1 MQAVQ
6 VNEALDMPVQVKE
19 MPVQDVDMKVKEMSV
34 QDVDMPAIP
43 TYVEENNVLR
53 FTVQNISVS
62 MANGLRRIMLSDI
75 PTLCLKM
82 NSGGLDTKNT
92 SQFNTEILDIRLK
105 CLPIHFENAFD
116 PDQVVFD
123 EVKNY
128 EIRLNEENKTN
139 DPMYVNTDHFKIFAN
154 HTEVLEPKI
163 HFGHFKQKFAAT
175 IVRLR
180 PNEAINLTCS
190 LEFRAVNHAEA
201 EPDSA
206 FNVVS
211 TCAYQFTPETDK
223 AILETAWQKFQ
234 PTDLTETELKVRRKD
249 WDLLDAKRIY
259 KEKSFDFI
267 IESVGTYHNAFIFLK
282 AIKVLQAQIAEVVVE
297 KNLTLNENITIEHCY
312 ELVLLK
318 NGYTVGK
325 VLEQHLQSKPELT
338 YCGFLKPHPHDPK
351 SILRIA
357 FKADGKDEAK
367 YAFEEAQKNAI
378 KACEM
383 LLQKFKS
390 RVKGTSTGK
399 PPSASTSKP
408 REPASKPA
416 SASTSASKPPSASAS
431 KPREPASK
439 PREPAGKPPSASA
452 SASASTG
459 TGTGAS
465 ASTGTGTGKPAALR
479 MASSVKPN

>member
-1 MQAVQ
+1 MMS
-6 VNEALDMPVQVKE
+6 DMGDCE
-19 MPVQDVDMKVKEMSV
+19 ISN
-34 QDVDMPAIP
+34 
-43 TYVEENNVLR
+43 YREENNVLR

-82 NSGGLDTKNT
+82 KPGGLDTKNT

-128 EIRLNEENKTN
+128 EIRLDKENKTD
-139 DPMYVNTDHFKIFAN
+139 DPLYVNTDHFKIFAN

-163 HFGHFKQKFAAT
+163 HFGRFEKKFAAT

-180 PNEAINLTCS
+180 PNEAINLTCG
-190 LEFRAVNHAEA
+190 LEFRAVNHSMA

-223 AILETAWQKFQ
+223 VKLETAWQKVK
-234 PTDLTETELKVRRKD
+234 PIDLTETELNVRKKD

-282 AIKVLQAQIAEVVVE
+282 AIKVLQAQLKEVNVDAF
-297 KNLTLNENITIEHCY
+297 TSNENTTIDNCY

-325 VLEQHLQSKPELT
+325 VLEQHLQNTPEMT

-357 FKADGKDEAK
+357 LAKEGKEQAKHAFNEAQFKALIE
-367 YAFEEAQKNAI
+367 
-378 KACEM
+378 CEM
-383 LLQKFKS
+383 LQQKFQTLLQRKS
-390 RVKGTSTGK
+390 KQQQPTGK
-399 PPSASTSKP
+399 QQQ
-408 REPASKPA
+408 
-416 SASTSASKPPSASAS
+416 
-431 KPREPASK
+431 
-439 PREPAGKPPSASA
+439 PAGKPPAPA
-452 SASASTG
+452 G
-459 TGTGAS
+459 KQQQP
-465 ASTGTGTGKPAALR
+465 TGKPRQPAGKPPAQAAPQAQAAAKGMR
-479 MASSVKPN
+479 MASVKPN

>member
-1 MQAVQ
+1 MMIDSTV
-6 VNEALDMPVQVKE
+6 VGNDNVDVALTATGDSDSEISNYREK
-19 MPVQDVDMKVKEMSV
+19 
-34 QDVDMPAIP
+34 
-43 TYVEENNVLR
+43 NNVLK

-82 NSGGLDTKNT
+82 KPGGLDTKNT

-105 CLPIHFENAFD
+105 CLPIYFENAFD

-128 EIRLNEENKTN
+128 EIRLDKENKTD
-139 DPMYVNTDHFKIFAN
+139 DPLYVNTDHFKIFAN
-154 HTEVLEPKI
+154 HTEVLKPKI
-163 HFGHFKQKFAAT
+163 QFGPFEKKFAAT

-180 PNEAINLTCS
+180 PNEAINLTCG
-190 LEFRAVNHAEA
+190 LEFRAVNHIEA

-223 AILETAWQKFQ
+223 VILETAWQKVK
-234 PTDLTETELKVRRKD
+234 PIDLTETELKVRQKD
-249 WDLLDAKRIY
+249 WELLDAKRIY

-282 AIKVLQAQIAEVVVE
+282 AIKVLQAQLKEVNVDAV
-297 KNLTLNENITIEHCY
+297 TSNENITIDNCY

-325 VLEQHLQSKPELT
+325 VLEQHLQNKLDLT

-357 FKADGKDEAK
+357 FGEEGKDQAQD
-367 YAFEEAQKNAI
+367 AFKEAQLNAI

-383 LLQKFKS
+383 LQQKFQTVLQRKS
-390 RVKGTSTGK
+390 KQQQPTGK
-399 PPSASTSKP
+399 P
-408 REPASKPA
+408 RQ
-416 SASTSASKPPSASAS
+416 
-431 KPREPASK
+431 
-439 PREPAGKPPSASA
+439 PAGKPPAPA
-452 SASASTG
+452 
-459 TGTGAS
+459 
-465 ASTGTGTGKPAALR
+465 GKPPAPAQAQPAPTQAAPQAPAAPQAQAAAKGMR
-479 MASSVKPN
+479 MASVKPN

>member
-1 MQAVQ
+1 MMSYSTV
-6 VNEALDMPVQVKE
+6 VGNDNV
-19 MPVQDVDMKVKEMSV
+19 DVAAATVGDCEISN
-34 QDVDMPAIP
+34 
-43 TYVEENNVLR
+43 YREENNVLR

-82 NSGGLDTKNT
+82 KPGGLDTKNT

-128 EIRLNEENKTN
+128 EIRLDKENKTD
-139 DPMYVNTDHFKIFAN
+139 DPLYVNTDHFKIFAN

-163 HFGHFKQKFAAT
+163 HFGRFEKKFAAT

-190 LEFRAVNHAEA
+190 LEFRAVNHSMA

-234 PTDLTETELKVRRKD
+234 PTNLTKTEMKVRRKD

-282 AIKVLQAQIAEVVVE
+282 AIKVLQAQLKEVNVDAF
-297 KNLTLNENITIEHCY
+297 TSNENTTIDNCY

-325 VLEQHLQSKPELT
+325 VLEQHLQNTPDLT

-357 FKADGKDEAK
+357 FVKEGGKEQAKHAFNEARSKALIE
-367 YAFEEAQKNAI
+367 
-378 KACEM
+378 CEM
-383 LLQKFKS
+383 LQQKFQTQVVGEQS
-390 RVKGTSTGK
+390 QALTPLGTSKPRQPAGTGTGTVTVTGTGTGTGTGTVTGK
-399 PPSASTSKP
+399 PPA
-408 REPASKPA
+408 
-416 SASTSASKPPSASAS
+416 
-431 KPREPASK
+431 
-439 PREPAGKPPSASA
+439 PAGKPP
-452 SASASTG
+452 G
-459 TGTGAS
+459 M
-465 ASTGTGTGKPAALR
+465 R
-479 MASSVKPN
+479 MASVKPN